1 MEDHSGSLDSASRRI
16 STSLDDH
23 ASRLDTLNRN
33 NSSGED
39 LSHLATERVTSNNS
53 SRGNNGAQDIPY
65 ETNIAPNSPNKPP
78 RPVSKT
84 PRNSPAGEGEG
95 KTSEKPFTADEF

>member
-1 MEDHSGSLDSASRRI
+1 MGDHSGSLDSASRRI

-39 LSHLATERVTSNNS
+39 LSCLATERVTSNNS

-65 ETNIAPNSPNKPP
+65 ETNIAPNSPN
-78 RPVSKT
+78 RPTRSVSET
-84 PRNSPAGEGEG
+84 PINSPTGKEGG
-95 KTSEKPFTADEF
+95 KPFTVTDDAFK